1 MENESHISVPSS
13 FEREATPEAKITT
26 KSKLKPSVTPRTFR
40 RFFAPRNGSRD
51 GSRDGSIKRDQ
62 NALKELEPSVVNS
75 RDRPARLDT
84 SLFPKSTTP
93 LDSPATPIWELTRS
107 SPTWSHSI
115 DETTPSK
122 RIKIC
127 HDESCEISDDSDGE
141 DDSLPSVQPIRR
153 SRFRSSLGDCL
164 RRQLDVAASPQIK
177 KTFSVYPYFD
187 TAQYYSRPDD
197 VFVSRDTSNNPRETM
212 PFCSAA
218 CNTNSLVAVGDE
230 EGVIKILET
239 SSTSTRK
246 FKQPLL
252 TFQAHNNA
260 LLDLQF
266 SRDDKLLATASGDQ
280 ACQVV
285 DMFTQ
290 KAVFSLNGH
299 ISSVK
304 QVKFQP
310 GSNDFVLATSSRDG
324 SIQIWDLRCHSKSKQ
339 QSRIAVSLGGC
350 EEDQVTTNSPS
361 LAYANRINFI
371 DSARIASPC
380 SFPPS
385 ALQGKNTDRR
395 TTPFQSR
402 QTSSVTAI
410 SFLSSSNPH
419 ILLSGADSDAT
430 VKVWDIRMHHC
441 HHQQVVPLSTTMPPN
456 HHNRYRHFGLTSM
469 AISADASRVYTLC
482 KDSTVYAYSAAHLI
496 LGSNQELYNAD
507 IKPRRSSPEQIGAGP
522 IYGFRHP
529 KIKVS
534 SFYVKLALRTARN
547 DLPEMLAIGSSDAS
561 PMLFPTDQRTFSKH
575 ALTQTADSPLPT
587 KACADI
593 DNAQI
598 PIYNHGT
605 ALIRGHEKEV
615 TNVSWTSE
623 GNLLTLS
630 DDARCRVWRN
640 TGDEARELRKN
651 GEQGGK
657 RWGYGWAH
665 VDDEWDN
672 DSD

>member
-1 MENESHISVPSS
+1 MENEVHVSASS
-13 FEREATPEAKITT
+13 GFDREPTPEAKITT

-40 RFFAPRNGSRD
+40 RFFAPRD
-51 GSRDGSIKRDQ
+51 GSRDGSTKRDR
-62 NALKELEPSVVNS
+62 NALRELAPAGVNS
-75 RDRPARLDT
+75 RERPARLDT
-84 SLFPKSTTP
+84 SLFPKPTTP
-93 LDSPATPIWELTRS
+93 LSSPDTPIWERTRS
-107 SPTWSHSI
+107 SPTWSRSI

-127 HDESCEISDDSDGE
+127 HDESCEIIDDSDGE
-141 DDSLPSVQPIRR
+141 DDSSVSFPPVQPIRR

-164 RRQLDVAASPQIK
+164 RRQLNLAAMPQIK
-177 KTFSVYPYFD
+177 ATYSVHPYFD
-187 TAQYYSRPDD
+187 TTQYYSRPDD
-197 VFVSRDTSNNPRETM
+197 VFVCRDTSDNPRNTM

-218 CNTNSLVAVGDE
+218 CHTNSLVAVGDE
-230 EGVIKILET
+230 EGVVKILET

-252 TFQAHNNA
+252 SFQAHNNA

-266 SRDDKLLATASGDQ
+266 SKDDKLLATASGDQ
-280 ACQVV
+280 ACQII

-304 QVKFQP
+304 QIKFQP

-324 SIQIWDLRCHSKSKQ
+324 SIQIWDLRCHSRSKQ
-339 QSRIAVSLGGC
+339 QSRIAVSLSGC
-350 EEDQVTTNSPS
+350 EEDLVTTHSPS
-361 LAYANRINFI
+361 LAYANRINLI
-371 DSARIASPC
+371 DIARFASPL
-380 SFPPS
+380 SFLPS
-385 ALQGKNTDRR
+385 TLQGKNTDRR
-395 TTPFQSR
+395 TMPLQPR
-402 QTSSVTAI
+402 KTSSVTAI

-430 VKVWDIRMHHC
+430 VKVWDIRMQQS
-441 HHQQVVPLSTTMPPN
+441 HHQQVTPLSTTTPPN

-482 KDSTVYAYSAAHLI
+482 KDSTVYVYSASHLT
-496 LGSNQELYNAD
+496 LGSEQELYNAN
-507 IKPRRSSPEQIGAGP
+507 IKPRRGSPEQTGAGP

-529 KIKVS
+529 KLKVS
-534 SFYVKLALRTARN
+534 SFYVKLALRTARD
-547 DLPEMLAIGSSDAS
+547 DLSEMLAIGSSDAS
-561 PMLFPTDQRTFSKH
+561 PMLFPTDERTFSKQP
-575 ALTQTADSPLPT
+575 LIQTADSSLPS

-593 DNAQI
+593 DDAQI

-605 ALIRGHEKEV
+605 ALVRGHEKEV

-630 DDARCRVWRN
+630 DDTQCRVWRN
-640 TGDEARELRKN
+640 AGEEARELRKC
-651 GEQGGK
+651 GEQGGR

-665 VDDEWDN
+665 VEAEWND